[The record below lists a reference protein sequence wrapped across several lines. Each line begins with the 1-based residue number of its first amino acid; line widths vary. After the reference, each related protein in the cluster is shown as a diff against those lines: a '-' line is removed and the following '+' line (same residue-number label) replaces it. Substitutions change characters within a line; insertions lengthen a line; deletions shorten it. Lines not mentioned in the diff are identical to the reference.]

1 MEVSNAEEEMDRY
14 ICKWFD
20 GIKEKRNFIKAFA
33 FWVCQLHRKN
43 IYHLDMKACNIL
55 VLKNGKAWD
64 FKLLDLEDVRLNK
77 KVDDKKL
84 FKNLLELNTSI
95 PNLVTRTDR
104 LRFFRAYQEQHP
116 IIRNE
121 KEFLFRLIRKSRER
135 GIVYVS
141 PQGVVEK
148 G

>member
-1 MEVSNAEEEMDRY
+1 
-14 ICKWFD
+14 
-20 GIKEKRNFIKAFA
+20 
-33 FWVCQLHRKN
+33 
-43 IYHLDMKACNIL
+43 MKACNIL

-104 LRFFRAYQEQHP
+104 LRFFKAYQDQHP

-141 PQGVVEK
+141 PHGVVEETF
-148 G
+148 